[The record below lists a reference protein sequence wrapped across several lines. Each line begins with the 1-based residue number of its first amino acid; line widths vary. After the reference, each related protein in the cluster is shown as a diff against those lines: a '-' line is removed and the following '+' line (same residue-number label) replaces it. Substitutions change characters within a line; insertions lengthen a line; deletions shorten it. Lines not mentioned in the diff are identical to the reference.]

1 MLEACRTRTATSSE
15 ETAVPDE
22 PAVPNEPGRP
32 SEPDPPRK
40 PVAIEERDA
49 FDETGGP
56 DGADDGTGH
65 AGSPGTSPSARML
78 RLLALLQTH
87 RYWAGAELAERL
99 AVSARTLRRDV
110 ERLRELG
117 YPVRASRGVAGGYQ
131 LKAGAAVPP
140 LLLDDD
146 EAVAIIVGL
155 RAAVTGSVAGI
166 EEASVRALAKVIQV
180 IPRRLRHRAD
190 ALGAYTVPVAVAG
203 PPVDAALLTAL
214 ALAARA
220 DEQVR
225 FDYTG
230 REGNASRRRVEPH
243 RLVSLGGRW
252 YLVGFDVDRDDWRT
266 FRLDRIAG
274 PLTTGA
280 RFRPR
285 ELPGGDAAAFVR
297 AAVRTGPSRESHQVE
312 VLVDAPVE
320 AVARVVGRWGTAEP
334 AGDEGPAG
342 GEWPAGDAVPGR
354 CRLRMAADDLAWP
367 ALVLTRV
374 GAPFKIVGPPAFAEH
389 VRAVGRLF
397 AAASGPAAHRSSAS
411 LSSAAELSGP
421 VGGSRP

>member
-1 MLEACRTRTATSSE
+1 M
-15 ETAVPDE
+15 PDE

-32 SEPDPPRK
+32 GGPDSPGGP
-40 PVAIEERDA
+40 DA
-49 FDETGGP
+49 FDEP
-56 DGADDGTGH
+56 DGR
-65 AGSPGTSPSARML
+65 AGVPGASPSTRML

-87 RYWAGAELAERL
+87 RYWPGAELAERL

-146 EAVAIIVGL
+146 EAVAIMVGL

-166 EEASVRALAKVIQV
+166 EEAAVRALAKVIQV
-180 IPRRLRHRAD
+180 IPLRLRHRAD
-190 ALGAYTVPVAVAG
+190 ALGAYTVPVAAAG
-203 PPVDAALLTAL
+203 PRVDAALLTAL

-225 FDYTG
+225 FGYTD
-230 REGNASRRRVEPH
+230 REGTASRRRVEPH

-274 PLTTGA
+274 PPATGP

-297 AAVRTGPSRESHQVE
+297 AAVRSGPSRTHHQVE
-312 VLVDAPVE
+312 VLVNAPVE
-320 AVARVVGRWGTAEP
+320 AVARVIGRWGTAEP
-334 AGDEGPAG
+334 AGDAE
-342 GEWPAGDAVPGR
+342 PGR
-354 CRLRMAADDLAWP
+354 CRLRMTADDLAWP
-367 ALVLTRV
+367 VLILTQV
-374 GAPFKIVGPPAFAEH
+374 GAPFTVVGPAVFAEH

-397 AAASGPAAHRSSAS
+397 AAASRSVPTGAAA
-411 LSSAAELSGP
+411 G
-421 VGGSRP
+421 

>member
-1 MLEACRTRTATSSE
+1 
-15 ETAVPDE
+15 
-22 PAVPNEPGRP
+22 
-32 SEPDPPRK
+32 
-40 PVAIEERDA
+40 
-49 FDETGGP
+49 
-56 DGADDGTGH
+56 
-65 AGSPGTSPSARML
+65 ML

-87 RYWAGAELAERL
+87 RYWAGAELADRL

-220 DEQVR
+220 DEQAR
-225 FDYTG
+225 FDYTD
-230 REGNASRRRVEPH
+230 REGKASRRRVEPH

-274 PLTTGA
+274 PLTTGP

-334 AGDEGPAG
+334 AGDPGPAG
-342 GEWPAGDAVPGR
+342 DVGPAGDAGSGR

-374 GAPFKIVGPPAFAEH
+374 GAPFTVVGPPAFAEH

-397 AAASGPAAHRSSAS
+397 AAASRSAASLSTAS
-411 LSSAAELSGP
+411 LSSASPPTASPSTASRPSPAEVSGP
-421 VGGSRP
+421 AGGSRP